1 MSVNGQFSL
10 SLVGGWVSDRI
21 PFGLL
26 NNVKQVPIVLML
38 IFRPVWFRN
47 WNSKPIKQKWIQ
59 VLHFL
64 SCTFLFFGAIQ
75 STQLRF
81 SIGILFICYR
91 MLTLVIDNNLFTN
104 AWLEKE
110 SIAPIIWLQ
119 SQHSDWLSKREL
131 HYGSFSVCVILT
143 YVPYKIDLLPI
154 VLLLILLILCLCIY
168 MHYSYYTFGCL
179 SLSSTNNNTRR
190 RRRSIKE
197 IPFNV
202 RLKVLKL

>member
-119 SQHSDWLSKREL
+119 SQHSWLTLWEGTPLRK
-131 HYGSFSVCVILT
+131 FFCVCNT

>member
-91 MLTLVIDNNLFTN
+91 MLTLVIDNLFTN

-119 SQHSDWLSKREL
+119 SQHSWLTLWEGTPLRK
-131 HYGSFSVCVILT
+131 FFCVCNT
-143 YVPYKIDLLPI
+143 YLRTLQDRSITDSIIINITHIMFMYIYA
-154 VLLLILLILCLCIY
+154 LLLLHLRLPFLIVY
-168 MHYSYYTFGCL
+168 
-179 SLSSTNNNTRR
+179 
-190 RRRSIKE
+190 E
-197 IPFNV
+197 
-202 RLKVLKL
+202 

>member
-1 MSVNGQFSL
+1 MNSGVAFSV
-10 SLVGGWVSDRI
+10 
-21 PFGLL
+21 
-26 NNVKQVPIVLML
+26 
-38 IFRPVWFRN
+38 
-47 WNSKPIKQKWIQ
+47 
-59 VLHFL
+59 
-64 SCTFLFFGAIQ
+64 CTFLFFGAIQ

-81 SIGILFICYR
+81 TIGILFICYR

-119 SQHSDWLSKREL
+119 SQHSDWLSEREL
-131 HYGSFSVCVILT
+131 HYGSFSVCNT
-143 YVPYKIDLLPI
+143 CVPYKIDLLPI

>member
-119 SQHSDWLSKREL
+119 SQHSWLTLWEGTPLRK
-131 HYGSFSVCVILT
+131 FFCVCNT
-143 YVPYKIDLLPI
+143 CVPYKIDLLPI